1 MTQWG
6 QLIFQDAASP
16 IIIQIIYFNDH
27 ALTIL
32 VLISTLVSYALFALI
47 INKYTSRF
55 TTEAHQVET
64 IWTILPAI
72 VLVSLA
78 LPSLRLLYLTDE
90 ISQPAV
96 TVKTI
101 GHQWYW
107 SYEYP
112 DFPEV
117 EFDSYIIP
125 TSELTPG
132 EFRLLEVDNR
142 MVVPIQLEIRLL
154 ITAADVIHSWTVPT
168 LGIKID
174 AIPGRLNQLRFTVRR
189 PGVFYG
195 QCSEICGANH
205 AFIPIA
211 VEAVDTQSFI
221 NWTSTFVWCSR

>member
-1 MTQWG
+1 M
-6 QLIFQDAASP
+6 
-16 IIIQIIYFNDH
+16 QIIYFNDH

-32 VLISTLVSYALFALI
+32 VLISTLVRYALFALI
-47 INKYTSRF
+47 LNKYTSRY
-55 TTEAHQVET
+55 TTEAQQVET

-72 VLVSLA
+72 VLVFLA

-90 ISQPAV
+90 IAQPAV

-107 SYEYP
+107 RYEYP

-117 EFDSYIIP
+117 EFDSYMVP
-125 TSELTPG
+125 TSDLNPG

-142 MVVPIQLEIRLL
+142 IIVPIQLEIRLL

-174 AIPGRLNQLRFTVRR
+174 AIPGRLNQLRFTVSR

-211 VEAVDTQSFI
+211 VEAVDTSSFI
-221 NWTSTFVWCSR
+221 NWTTSFTWCTS